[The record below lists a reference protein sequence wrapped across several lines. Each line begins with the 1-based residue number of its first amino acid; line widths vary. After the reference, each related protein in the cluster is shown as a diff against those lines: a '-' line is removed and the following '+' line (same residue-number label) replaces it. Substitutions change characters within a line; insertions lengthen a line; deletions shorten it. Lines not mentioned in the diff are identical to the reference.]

1 MNFTRILL
9 LILLVVSR
17 SAFVHF
23 EYYSLLDIYAFLYNY
38 GFGQMF
44 CITKY
49 SQIKLW
55 NSRHFN
61 FFFFTTGNIWII
73 FRYNKSIFLFF
84 FIMCKKSKEY
94 NIFITR
100 RRRPLCWIFFSV
112 KLSFIYISAVVL
124 LWWKSLIDSRRAV
137 GRGLG
142 YFGLYFFFCQIL
154 WYNMTYREFNI

>member
-55 NSRHFN
+55 NSRHFK

-84 FIMCKKSKEY
+84 FYYVQEEQGIQHIYNEKATTFVLNFFQRKAVFYLHLSCRFIMMEIINWLTAGCWQRFG
-94 NIFITR
+94 IFR
-100 RRRPLCWIFFSV
+100 
-112 KLSFIYISAVVL
+112 VV
-124 LWWKSLIDSRRAV
+124 
-137 GRGLG
+137 
-142 YFGLYFFFCQIL
+142 FFFL
-154 WYNMTYREFNI
+154 SNFMV